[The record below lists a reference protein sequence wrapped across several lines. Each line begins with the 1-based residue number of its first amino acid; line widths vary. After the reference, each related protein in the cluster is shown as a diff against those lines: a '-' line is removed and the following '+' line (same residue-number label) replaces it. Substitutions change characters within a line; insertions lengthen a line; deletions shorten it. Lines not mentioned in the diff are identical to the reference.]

1 MRVKNVLALLFVIPA
16 LSFGQ
21 TSPYQA
27 GEKIEYTINYGVIQG
42 GVASLELKSDTFGG
56 KEVLHTKLFGRTTGL
71 ADAIFRV
78 KDIYESYFEAESG
91 LPVFSIRNIQEG
103 RYKKYNEVIFDHYS
117 RSDSAILTSDL
128 TGIHLTQPG
137 IHDILSCFY
146 FLRNNH
152 LPNYENLN
160 PGDMIT
166 IMTWFTDELYPIRLR
181 YLGLDEVRTK
191 VGRIK
196 CLKFNPVTETGR
208 LFKTEEDMSIWFSAD
223 KNFLPVK
230 IRFDLLVG
238 AFTAEVE
245 GYEGLKYPLGIRK
258 KQ

>member
-117 RSDSAILTSDL
+117 RSDSAILISDL

-152 LPNYENLN
+152 LPNYENLK

-196 CLKFNPVTETGR
+196 CLKFDPVTETGR

>member
-1 MRVKNVLALLFVIPA
+1 MRGTYVLAILFVIPA

-21 TSPYQA
+21 TSAYQA

-152 LPNYENLN
+152 LPNYENLK

-166 IMTWFTDELYPIRLR
+166 IITWFTDELYPIRLR
-181 YLGLDEVRTK
+181 YLGLDES
-191 VGRIK
+191 I
-196 CLKFNPVTETGR
+196 TGWR
-208 LFKTEEDMSIWFSAD
+208 SNTLNSI
-223 KNFLPVK
+223 L
-230 IRFDLLVG
+230 
-238 AFTAEVE
+238 
-245 GYEGLKYPLGIRK
+245 
-258 KQ
+258 